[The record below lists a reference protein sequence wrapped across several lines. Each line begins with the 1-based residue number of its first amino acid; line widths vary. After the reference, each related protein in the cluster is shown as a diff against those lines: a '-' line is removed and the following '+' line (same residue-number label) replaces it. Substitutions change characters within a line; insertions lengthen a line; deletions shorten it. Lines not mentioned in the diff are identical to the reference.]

1 MGHII
6 NWISYL
12 VVSDHGV
19 YPPGHG
25 NFELEKDCFSPVV
38 VRRIRYFWTNPDEET
53 ADGTLL
59 T

>member
-25 NFELEKDCFSPVV
+25 NFELEKDDCIISGSKKDTIFSDKP
-38 VRRIRYFWTNPDEET
+38 R
-53 ADGTLL
+53 
-59 T
+59 